1 MKRNENEG
9 TVPPGTVLDGSLF
22 ERGVVGTHGYFL
34 TNVGDAFDY
43 ILAFEDIMGASR
55 IM

>member
-1 MKRNENEG
+1 MK
-9 TVPPGTVLDGSLF
+9 VLCPLVQSQMVVCLK
-22 ERGVVGTHGYFL
+22 RGVVGTHGYFL
-34 TNVGDAFDY
+34 ANVGNAFDY